1 MSTFRVYEVA
11 EELGVESSQ
20 LIGILREMEVP
31 VRSHMSVVDEGQIAR
46 LHARLERERRT
57 GSAAPASRSEASP
70 RRRRRRVKP
79 EPIELL
85 LEDVAPAEEAIEG
98 ELPAESMEAP
108 VAEAEVLEEAELELE
123 IAPEAEGEQPDV
135 RLEIDAEPAAEV
147 ELAEPQ
153 EVEVADCVWC
163 DQMKNSNMPWKPV
176 LVKPLRLL
184 VMENSLSNDML
195 NDLTIL
201 NFNY

>member
-57 GSAAPASRSEASP
+57 GSAAPASRSEASSR

-79 EPIELL
+79 EPIETL
-85 LEDVAPAEEAIEG
+85 LEDAAPAEEEVEGISVWLEAEEAIEG
-98 ELPAESMEAP
+98 EVPARMLIVP
-108 VAEAEVLEEAELELE
+108 VGAITVVCA
-123 IAPEAEGEQPDV
+123 
-135 RLEIDAEPAAEV
+135 
-147 ELAEPQ
+147 
-153 EVEVADCVWC
+153 
-163 DQMKNSNMPWKPV
+163 
-176 LVKPLRLL
+176 LR
-184 VMENSLSNDML
+184 
-195 NDLTIL
+195 
-201 NFNY
+201 